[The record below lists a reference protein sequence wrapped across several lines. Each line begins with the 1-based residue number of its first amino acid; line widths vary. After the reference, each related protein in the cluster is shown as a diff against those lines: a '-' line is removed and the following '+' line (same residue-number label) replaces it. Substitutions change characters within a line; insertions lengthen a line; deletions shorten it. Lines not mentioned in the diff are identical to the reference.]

1 MLYFAKWKIAL
12 ITAAVVAGIMF
23 AFPNFLDKAQR
34 DALPD
39 FLPNQQVNLGLDLQG
54 GSHLLLEVEVN
65 AVVEERLENLRG
77 DVRPL
82 LFSKETRIRHQVGIV
97 GDKVSVRL
105 SDPADMDKAMAALKP
120 LGSQLSGG
128 LFAGGVAGPDVII
141 SRAGDD
147 TITLEY
153 SETAVQQMVSSAV
166 SQSIEI
172 VRRRVDEFGTNEP
185 TIQRQG
191 SDRILVQLPGV
202 ENPDRVKELI
212 GKTAKLAFRMV
223 DQTVSH
229 ADKKAGRVRS
239 TVDILPDDNDPNVTY
254 AVKKQILV
262 AGENLTD
269 AQPGFDQ
276 NGRPAVHFRFDSAG
290 AQRFG
295 RATKENVGRPF
306 AIVLDN
312 KVISAPV
319 IQEPILGGS
328 GQITGNFTVEGA
340 NDLAVVLRAGA
351 LPAPLKILEE
361 RSVGPDLGADSI
373 EAGKIASM
381 IAFIAVIVFMA
392 LYYGMVG
399 IFANAA
405 LIANVVL
412 IFGTLSLFQ
421 ATLTLPG
428 IAGIVLTIGMAVDAN
443 VLIFERIR
451 EELKNGKTPMNA
463 VETGYSRA
471 LSTILDANITTFIA
485 AAILFAIGSGP
496 VKGFAIT
503 LAIGIVTSVFTAFT
517 LTRLF
522 VSIWMKRRNKSAA
535 FVI

>member
-1 MLYFAKWKIAL
+1 MLYFAKWKVAL
-12 ITAAVVAGIMF
+12 ITVTVLAGILF
-23 AFPNFLDKAQR
+23 ALPNFLTKDQR
-34 DALPD
+34 DSLPG
-39 FLPNQQVNLGLDLQG
+39 FMPSKQVNLGLDLQG

-65 AVVEERLENLRG
+65 AVVTERLESLRG

-82 LFSKETRIRHQVGIV
+82 LFSKENRIRHQVGIV
-97 GDKVSVRL
+97 GNTVSIRL
-105 SDPADMDKAMAALKP
+105 VDAADMDKAMAALKP
-120 LGSQLSGG
+120 LGNQLSGG
-128 LFAGGVAGPDVII
+128 LFGGGVGTPDVII
-141 SRAGDD
+141 EQSGDD
-147 TITLEY
+147 IITMQY
-153 SETAVQQMVSSAV
+153 SEAAIDQMVSSAV

-212 GKTAKLAFRMV
+212 GKTAKLSFRMV
-223 DQTVSH
+223 DHTVST
-229 ADKKAGRVRS
+229 ADKRAGRVRS
-239 TVDILPDDNDPNVTY
+239 TVDILPDDADPNITY
-254 AVKKQILV
+254 AVKRQVLV

-276 NGRPAVHFRFDSAG
+276 NGRPAVHFRFDTAG
-290 AQRFG
+290 AARFG

-351 LPAPLKILEE
+351 LPAPLTILEE
-361 RSVGPDLGADSI
+361 RTVGPDLGADSI
-373 EAGKIASM
+373 EAGKIASI

-399 IFANAA
+399 VFANVA
-405 LIANVVL
+405 LICNVTL
-412 IFGTLSLFQ
+412 IFGALSMLQ
-421 ATLTLPG
+421 GTLTLPG

-451 EELKNGKTPMNA
+451 EELKNGKTSLNA
-463 VETGYSRA
+463 IETGYSRA
-471 LSTILDANITTFIA
+471 LGTILDANITTFIA

-503 LAIGIVTSVFTAFT
+503 LAIGILTSVFTAFT

-522 VSIWMKRRNKSAA
+522 ISTWMKRRKNKAA
-535 FVI
+535 LVI